1 MRRRSRATAWA
12 ATLFASLAVTLSL
25 LSSSHAADLIWEVE
39 NPFRFFKP
47 TKSFALHEAAF
58 TAVRGDPS
66 APLPT
71 NVIWRTERQL
81 NDPDCKDASHPDRC
95 AATAGKRYQQSRLG
109 WAAQTLGET
118 CYESNGRPRRYSP
131 VCERKYSWGTAKE
144 DYVLPEAHTVAIRIA
159 PEQLANV
166 TGDCTWSWQPR
177 KAGGKPESNKTE
189 TKKLACKD
197 KLTIARVPYA
207 QDRANSGVSVA
218 VKLPDGRE
226 LAERDVVVED
236 LFIVALG
243 DSFASGES
251 NPDKPVQ
258 FSPSREM
265 VYDPTLLR
273 EQVAARTPAK
283 SAAPSAMPG
292 YGLASGDDQYNPKVL
307 PRRLMDDE
315 VAERFH
321 RLASPEFVAAFDK
334 AAARWLSR
342 DCHRSQYGY
351 PFRVAIEL
359 ALENRHRSVTLASL
373 TCSGATVVEGLLLD
387 MEPREGAS
395 EIPGGKVRAQL
406 DQLSELLCRGARS
419 HGASYALPVY
429 SYGKTQISEQRIAKS
444 WCPPQARKRAIDVVL
459 MSIGGNDVGFG
470 ALAAYALT
478 EDLGD
483 LAPIAG
489 LAGSSARFGPQVSR
503 VYLDVLDHRMK
514 VVKDALHEGFGV
526 PPSRVVQTSYEPIQ
540 YDETGAL
547 CGTQP
552 TLGMD
557 VHPGLKLGRQ
567 RLQET
572 ADFLKDFLG
581 RLECIAGSKR
591 AGCPANLATG
601 AGTGFTLVTDHIPE
615 FTKRG
620 LCARD
625 PKRVLADGVN
635 MRVPRRPANGDDFK
649 PYSPAG
655 TLPYAHHWR
664 LFRTPND
671 AFLAANTHRE
681 GTPLFDILQPAYAGL
696 YSGAIHPTAEAHA
709 IVADHVVR
717 HVRMIVDKP
726 DQIEIEPTVTGAN
739 N

>member
-1 MRRRSRATAWA
+1 MRRRTRATAWA
-12 ATLFASLAVTLSL
+12 VQLFASLAAISAPLTA
-25 LSSSHAADLIWEVE
+25 SHAADLIWEVE

-58 TAVRGDPS
+58 NSVRGDPS
-66 APLPT
+66 MPLPP
-71 NVIWRTERQL
+71 NIIWRTERAL
-81 NDPDCKDASHPDRC
+81 NDPDCKDQSNPDRC
-95 AATAGKRYQQSRLG
+95 EATGGKRYAQSRLG
-109 WAAQTLGET
+109 WAAQTVGET
-118 CYESNGRPRRYSP
+118 CYDSNGKPRHYLP
-131 VCERKYSWGTAKE
+131 VCERKYSWGSAKE
-144 DYVLPEAHTVAIRIA
+144 DYVLPEAHTVAIHIA

-177 KAGGKPESNKTE
+177 KAGGKAE
-189 TKKLACKD
+189 TKKIACKD

-207 QDRANSGVSVA
+207 QDRAQSGVAVT

-226 LAERDVVVED
+226 LADAEVAVED

-251 NPDKPVQ
+251 NPDRPVQ
-258 FSPSREM
+258 FSAAREM
-265 VYDPTLLR
+265 VYDPTLAR
-273 EQVAARTPAK
+273 DQVAARAPAPGATPN
-283 SAAPSAMPG
+283 
-292 YGLASGDDQYNPKVL
+292 YGLASGDDQFNPKVL
-307 PRRLMDDE
+307 PRRYMEDE
-315 VAERFH
+315 AQDRFYK
-321 RLASPEFVAAFDK
+321 LYSPEFAAAFDK

-373 TCSGATVVEGLLLD
+373 VCSGAAVLEGLLVD
-387 MEPREGAS
+387 MDPREGAA
-395 EIPGGKVRAQL
+395 EIPGGKVRAEL
-406 DQLSELLCRGARS
+406 DQLAELICRGPRS
-419 HGASYALPVY
+419 QSASYTVPVY
-429 SYGKTQISEQRIAKS
+429 SYGGAQISAQRIAKS
-444 WCPPQARKRAIDVVL
+444 WCPPQSRKRSIDVVL
-459 MSIGGNDVGFG
+459 LSIGGNDVGFG

-483 LAPIAG
+483 LAPIAALTG
-489 LAGSSARFGPQVSR
+489 ASARHNPQLSR
-503 VYLDVLDHRMK
+503 AYLDVLDHRMK
-514 VVKDALHEGFGV
+514 ALKDALQEGFGV
-526 PPSRVVQTSYEPIQ
+526 PPSRVVQSSYEPIQ

-547 CGTQP
+547 CGSQP

-567 RLQET
+567 RLTET
-572 ADFLKDFLG
+572 ADFLKDFLV
-581 RLECIAGSKR
+581 RLECIAGGKGR
-591 AGCPANLATG
+591 ANCPANLATG

-625 PKRVLADGVN
+625 PKRALADGVA
-635 MRVPRRPANGDDFK
+635 MRMPRRPTNGDDFK
-649 PYSPAG
+649 PYSPAAA
-655 TLPYAHHWR
+655 LPYAHHWR

-681 GTPLFDILQPAYAGL
+681 GTPLYDILQPAYAGL

-709 IVADHVVR
+709 IVADHVIG
-717 HVRMIVDKP
+717 HVRKIVDKP
-726 DQIEIEPTVTGAN
+726 PQHEAKQDVVAR
-739 N
+739 